1 VRVGLVYQVSTD
13 ASFRK
18 KVFQHYFEKNPGGVR
33 QYRASFDLMVK
44 VDRRGRWN
52 VEKKRNWR
60 AYHASVSHVGI
71 LSLLG
76 CFSLL
81 LFHVM
86 FCNGRLVTVGFYS
99 TCSITSNW

>member
-1 VRVGLVYQVSTD
+1 VRAGLVYQVSTD

-60 AYHASVSHVGI
+60 TYHPSVSHVGI
-71 LSLLG
+71 VSLLG
-76 CFSLL
+76 RFSLL
-81 LFHVM
+81 LFRLM
-86 FCNGRLVTVGFYS
+86 FCVGGLVTVGFCS
-99 TCSITSNW
+99 TCSITSSW